1 MKEDILKLQ
10 ENALMI
16 FIKAPRLGEIKTR
29 LQPELSPAASLK
41 IFKAM
46 GKDLVDRFSRSE
58 YFDLFIQYWPGDAL
72 WEMQS
77 WLGANLNYIPQRGSD
92 LGEKLKNAFSA
103 SFRRSY
109 QKVCI
114 IGSDLPTIAVP
125 DILEAIEKL
134 DSFDVILGPAMDGGY
149 FLVALKE
156 FHPQIFEN
164 IDWSTDAVLE
174 QTMLRITEQ
183 KLSAYRMAVQRDV
196 DTYDDVMYL
205 WNKIK
210 ENENNLERKIPNTV
224 AVLKE
229 ILVES

>member
-1 MKEDILKLQ
+1 LSTMEPTGK
-10 ENALMI
+10 NALII
-16 FIKAPRLGEIKTR
+16 FIKAPLLGEIKTR
-29 LQPELSPAASLK
+29 LQPELLPEASLK

-46 GKDLVDRFSRSE
+46 GKDLVDHFSRSE
-58 YFDLFIQYWPGDAL
+58 YFDLFIQYWPANAL
-72 WEMQS
+72 VEMRS
-77 WLGANLNYIPQRGSD
+77 WLGMNINYLPQRGLD
-92 LGEKLKNAFSA
+92 LGEKLKSAFSD
-103 SFRRSY
+103 SLRRSY

-114 IGSDLPTIAVP
+114 IGSDLPTIAEP

-134 DSFDVILGPAMDGGY
+134 NSFDVILGPAIDGGY

-164 IDWSTDAVLE
+164 IDWSTHAVFE
-174 QTMLRITEQ
+174 QTMLRIAEQ
-183 KLSAYRMAVQRDV
+183 KLSAYRMAVQRDI

-229 ILVES
+229 ILAES